1 MSIKKTGLSSG
12 RPSTRK
18 TKNSMADTELMVRV
32 NVDLTEASRKKL
44 RRHAVEADTT
54 ISALIRGFIDKLP
67 D

>member
-1 MSIKKTGLSSG
+1 MSTKQTGLVSG

-18 TKNSMADTELMVRV
+18 KKNSMADTELMVRV
-32 NVDLTEASRKKL
+32 NVDLTESARKKL